1 MNRYRVASLV
11 AVLSLVAFLG
21 PATTSL
27 AFAAGGA
34 IPNAV
39 VTATPTAAGPVDTV
53 TFIAML
59 CPSYTVVPANRTP
72 TVSDA
77 TGGHAAQLDT
87 SYQTSVVS
95 PATDLPKACT
105 PADGWSFQMYGAY
118 PPGGAP
124 TVGAPVV
131 TGGDG
136 AGTGSTTITLTSAEV
151 TLAQSTGSPTGLWVV
166 ELTNPSIAG
175 FGALRCYHD
184 IHNGDDRENIRGI
197 GTTSQHAYCIGYN
210 VAVAQATPTPTA
222 VSSATPTAVSSATPT
237 AVSSAT
243 PTPFQSFEGVTS
255 QPRPSTTPPP
265 TSTGSTDGSGS
276 NTTPM
281 LALLISVAFGAMGLF
296 AVESQR
302 RTRVGRR

>member
-1 MNRYRVASLV
+1 MNRYRLVTLV
-11 AVLSLVAFLG
+11 AALSLVALLG

-34 IPNAV
+34 NPNAV
-39 VTATPTAAGPVDTV
+39 VTATPTAAGPVDTL
-53 TFIAML
+53 TFIAMI

-87 SYQTSVVS
+87 SYQTSLVN
-95 PATDLPKACT
+95 PATDLPSTCMR
-105 PADGWSFQMYGAY
+105 ADGWSFQMYGAY

-136 AGTGSTTITLTSAEV
+136 VGTGSTTITLTSAEV
-151 TLAQSTGSPTGLWVV
+151 TLAQATGSPTGLWVV
-166 ELTNPSIAG
+166 ELTNPSVAG
-175 FGALRCYHD
+175 FGALRCYRD
-184 IHNGDDRENIRGI
+184 IHNGDDRENVRAI
-197 GTTSQHAYCIGYN
+197 GTTSQHAYCISYN

-237 AVSSAT
+237 
-243 PTPFQSFEGVTS
+243 PFQSIEGATS
-255 QPRPSTTPPP
+255 LPSASTTPPP

-276 NTTPM
+276 STTPM
-281 LALLISVAFGAMGLF
+281 LALLISLAFGAMGLV

>member
-11 AVLSLVAFLG
+11 AVLSLVVFLG

-34 IPNAV
+34 SPNAV
-39 VTATPTAAGPVDTV
+39 VTATPTATPTAAGPVDTV

-77 TGGHAAQLDT
+77 TGGHGGQLDT
-87 SYQTSVVS
+87 SYQTSIVN
-95 PATDLPKACT
+95 PATDLPNTCT
-105 PADGWSFQMYGAY
+105 RADGWSFQMYGAY

-151 TLAQSTGSPTGLWVV
+151 TLAQTAGSPTGLWVV

-175 FGALRCYHD
+175 FGALRCYRD

-197 GTTSQHAYCIGYN
+197 GTTSQHAYCISYN

-222 VSSATPTAVSSATPT
+222 VSSATPTA
-237 AVSSAT
+237 
-243 PTPFQSFEGVTS
+243 FQSIEGETS
-255 QPRPSTTPPP
+255 IPSASTTPPP
-265 TSTGSTDGSGS
+265 TSTGSTDGSGGS
-276 NTTPM
+276 TTPM
-281 LALLISVAFGAMGLF
+281 LALLISLAFGAMGLV

>member
-21 PATTSL
+21 PATTSV

-175 FGALRCYHD
+175 FGALRCYRD

-197 GTTSQHAYCIGYN
+197 GTTSQHAYCISYN
-210 VAVAQATPTPTA
+210 VAVVQATPTPTVA
-222 VSSATPTAVSSATPT
+222 ATPTPT
-237 AVSSAT
+237 VAAT
-243 PTPFQSFEGVTS
+243 PTPFQSIEGATS
-255 QPRPSTTPPP
+255 LPSASTTPPP
-265 TSTGSTDGSGS
+265 TSTGGTDGSGS

-281 LALLISVAFGAMGLF
+281 LALLISLAFGAMGLV

>member
-21 PATTSL
+21 PATTSV

-34 IPNAV
+34 SPNAV
-39 VTATPTAAGPVDTV
+39 VTATPTATPTAAGPVDTV

-105 PADGWSFQMYGAY
+105 RADGWSFQMYGAY

-124 TVGAPVV
+124 AVGAPVV

-151 TLAQSTGSPTGLWVV
+151 TLAQTSGSPIGLWVV
-166 ELTNPSIAG
+166 ELANPSIAG
-175 FGALRCYHD
+175 FGALRCYRD

-237 AVSSAT
+237 
-243 PTPFQSFEGVTS
+243 PLQSIEGVTS
-255 QPRPSTTPPP
+255 QPRSSTTPPP
-265 TSTGSTDGSGS
+265 TSSGSTDGSGS

-281 LALLISVAFGAMGLF
+281 LALLISMAFGAMGLF

-302 RTRVGRR
+302 RNRVGRR

>member
-21 PATTSL
+21 PATTSV

-237 AVSSAT
+237 
-243 PTPFQSFEGVTS
+243 PFQSFEGVTS
-255 QPRPSTTPPP
+255 QPRPSTSPPP
-265 TSTGSTDGSGS
+265 TSTGSTDDSGS

-302 RTRVGRR
+302 RNRVGRR